1 MGAKLVAEIDL
12 LSPDLLTCCE
22 RRRPFNVRP
31 APTTLGR
38 HGEAAMTTEVPHG
51 ELYLGR
57 NRDDEPTLYE
67 AGNLTTHGVI
77 VGMTGSGKTG
87 LGMIMLEE
95 ALLSDVPTLIIDP
108 KGDMGNLL
116 LTFPD
121 LAPADFAPWVDAE
134 DDPAATAELWRSGL
148 ERSGIGPERIGAL
161 RSKCEMTIYTPGSS
175 AGVPLNVI
183 GSMAAPDPG
192 DAADD
197 AAFEESKHDE
207 IEGLVSSLL
216 GLVDID
222 SDPLSGREHILLAN
236 IVDHFWSRG
245 LSVSIES
252 LIESVMQPPFRKL
265 GVMQLDTLF
274 PEADRMKLAMKL
286 NGLAASPAFA
296 AWSQGVPL
304 DIDAMLFQ
312 PNGDPRAAVV
322 NIHHLSDQERQ
333 FVVTLLL
340 SKVVTWMRSQPGSD
354 DLRVLIYMDEVFGF
368 VPPTAMPPSKKP
380 ILTILKQAR
389 AFGVGL
395 VLSTQNPVDIDYKAI
410 SNAGTWMIGR
420 LQTERDKARLLD
432 GMERSDGGVDIK
444 ELDATI
450 SSLDKREFVLHSTRG
465 GPQQFSTRW
474 AMSYLAG
481 PLTRTQI
488 GELTQHRPAAVESSD
503 ASAGPGNSAP
513 AAAER
518 ELADNES
525 TVAPAVYS
533 GIPVRYLRAD
543 APWGDKVGLSPG
555 GTRLVPAL
563 AVRMHLLYDET
574 KADLRHEVEWEGVVR
589 LDGVRIDP
597 DDAVAI
603 DFDDRDF
610 TDSPAGDV
618 VFVLPDATIDKSPL
632 FTKAKADFKDHL
644 YRNESLR
651 LFHNPDL
658 DAFSR
663 VGEGEESF
671 VHRCEDLADDRAD
684 EQVAK
689 LREALVK
696 KQDKLEADAAKLE
709 DRIREIQYEVDSSRN
724 NAIAGAAF
732 DILGGLLGG
741 GRRRRSGRS
750 ILAGRKATGKAQQRL
765 ATAEN
770 RYEEKM
776 NDLYELQDEVEDD
789 INQIVFEWQEK
800 AGNVEAYDV
809 PLEKTDI
816 AVDDIAFLWIPT

>member
-1 MGAKLVAEIDL
+1 ME
-12 LSPDLLTCCE
+12 
-22 RRRPFNVRP
+22 NQ
-31 APTTLGR
+31 
-38 HGEAAMTTEVPHG
+38 EVPPG

-57 NRDDEPTLYE
+57 DANDEPTLYD
-67 AGNLTTHGVI
+67 ASNLTTHGVI

-95 ALLSDVPTLIIDP
+95 ALVSEIPTLIIDP

-121 LAPADFAPWVDAE
+121 LAPADFAPWVPDG
-134 DDPAATAELWRSGL
+134 DDPAATASLWQSGLARSGVDK
-148 ERSGIGPERIGAL
+148 SRIAAL
-161 RSKCEMTIYTPGSS
+161 RSKTEMTIYTPGSS

-183 GSMAAPDPG
+183 GSMEPPSGDGSENPD
-192 DAADD
+192 
-197 AAFEESKHDE
+197 AFEESKHDE

-216 GLVDID
+216 GLVGVA

-236 IVDHFWSRG
+236 IVDHFWTRSTA
-245 LSVSIES
+245 VSIES
-252 LIESVMQPPFRKL
+252 LIQSVMQPPFRKL

-274 PEADRMKLAMKL
+274 PESDRMKLAMKL

-322 NIHHLSDQERQ
+322 NIHHLSEEERQ

-340 SKVVTWMRSQPGSD
+340 SKVVTWMRSQPGTD

-389 AFGVGL
+389 AFGIGL

-420 LQTERDKARLLD
+420 LQTERDKARLLE

-450 SSLDKREFVLHSTRG
+450 SSLDKREFVLHSTRDM
-465 GPQQFSTRW
+465 PQQFSTRW

-481 PLTRTQI
+481 PLTRAQI
-488 GELTQHRPAAVESSD
+488 TELTKD
-503 ASAGPGNSAP
+503 AP
-513 AAAER
+513 APGSAAPRAPARSTEAPEPVAAPAP

-525 TVAPAVYS
+525 TVAPAVVS
-533 GIPVRYLRAD
+533 SVDIRYLRAD
-543 APWGDKVGLSPG
+543 APWADDAGMSP
-555 GTRLVPAL
+555 TSSRLAPAL

-574 KADLRHEVEWEGVVR
+574 KADLRHEVEWEGIVR
-589 LDGVRIDP
+589 LDDRRIDP
-597 DDAVAI
+597 ADALVV

-610 TDSPAGDV
+610 DAEPPEGAIYQ
-618 VFVLPDATIDKSPL
+618 LPDAAIDKSPF
-632 FTKAKADFKDHL
+632 FTQTKTAFKDHL
-644 YRNESLR
+644 YRNRSIS

-658 DAFSR
+658 KLYSR
-663 VGEGEESF
+663 IDEDEQKF
-671 VHRCEDLADDRAD
+671 KHRCEDVADDRAD
-684 EQVAK
+684 EQVDK
-689 LREALVK
+689 LRESLRKAES
-696 KQDKLEADAAKLE
+696 KLENDLAKIE
-709 DRIREIQYEVDSSRN
+709 DRIREIEYEKDSSRN
-724 NAIAGAAF
+724 NAIAGVAL
-732 DILGGLLGG
+732 DVLGGLLGG
-741 GRRRRSGRS
+741 RRRGRS
-750 ILAGRKATGKAQQRL
+750 TGRSVLRGQKATGKAEQRL
-765 ATAEN
+765 ATAQR

-776 NDLYELQDEVEDD
+776 EDLNELQDEVDDD
-789 INQIVFEWQEK
+789 INEIVFEWQDK
-800 AGNVEAYDV
+800 AQNIATYDV

-816 AVDDIAFLWIPT
+816 SVDEISLIWIRT